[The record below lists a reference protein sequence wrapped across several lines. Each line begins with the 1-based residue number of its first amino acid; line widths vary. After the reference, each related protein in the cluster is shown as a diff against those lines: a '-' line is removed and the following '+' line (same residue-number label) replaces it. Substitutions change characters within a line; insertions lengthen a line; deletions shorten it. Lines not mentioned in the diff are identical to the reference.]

1 MSLPKRIWINEVSP
15 RDGLQVWR
23 KFVATEQK
31 IKWIKSLATT
41 GLSAIEV
48 TSFVSSKKVPQ
59 LADADTVMTQLQ
71 ALQVHLSALVPN
83 QKGFERAIAGNCGAI
98 SIFTSPSNAFC
109 EKNIGCNS
117 ANSLVRYASIIQ
129 QAKEKNLFVR
139 GYLSCAWGCPF
150 EGSIKAD
157 DVVKI
162 ALKLSELGCDE
173 ISLGD
178 TTGQATPSSTQTVL
192 MRIFEKL
199 SSEHVA
205 LHFHDQYGRGLLN
218 AYAAMQCGAWRFDS
232 AVAGLGGCPTVPNAA
247 GNISTED
254 LVALADKMGIT
265 TGIDLGKLAKAGQE
279 ICDIL
284 GTNNQSRT
292 GHTVLKLN

>member
-15 RDGLQVWR
+15 RDGLQVW
-23 KFVATEQK
+23 KEFVETKQK
-31 IKWIKSLATT
+31 IEWIESLAAT

-48 TSFVSSKKVPQ
+48 TSFVSPKKIPQ
-59 LADADTVMTQLQ
+59 LADADTVMANLQ
-71 ALQVHLSALVPN
+71 ALKLHLSALVPN
-83 QKGFERAIAGNCGAI
+83 QKGFERAIAGNCRAI

-109 EKNIGCNS
+109 QKNIGCNS
-117 ANSLVRYASIIQ
+117 ADSLVRYASIIQ
-129 QAKEKNLFVR
+129 QAKQKKLFVR

-150 EGSIKAD
+150 EGLIKTD

-178 TTGQATPSSTQTVL
+178 TTGQATPSSTQKLL
-192 MRIFEKL
+192 MQIFKKL
-199 SSEHVA
+199 SSEQVA

-232 AVAGLGGCPTVPNAA
+232 AVAGLGGCPTVPDAA
-247 GNISTED
+247 GNVSTED
-254 LVALADKMGIT
+254 LVGLADEMGIT
-265 TGIDLGKLAKAGQE
+265 TGIDLAKLSKVGQE

-292 GHTVLKLN
+292 GQTVLKLN